1 MLRILSGCLESP
13 ISNVEY
19 SIDGVQTLQ
28 LVLKFGKER
37 IKVHAKTV
45 FEMLIR
51 LLFETSKGLK
61 DNTKEGVLKLHE
73 ECVHSLKFCS
83 QNASK
88 EFMVLC
94 DGMDKVEVN
103 QHFDS
108 VIKSIFDDLLQ
119 KEKDTVLSN
128 DDDSFVLCM
137 QKP

>member
-1 MLRILSGCLESP
+1 M
-13 ISNVEY
+13 
-19 SIDGVQTLQ
+19 Q
-28 LVLKFGKER
+28 LVLELGKER
-37 IKVHAKTV
+37 IKYHAKTV
-45 FEMLIR
+45 FEMQIR
-51 LLFETSKGLK
+51 LLFETSKSLK
-61 DNTKEGVLKLHE
+61 DNANESLLKLHE